1 MSELAEQLIRKSLE
15 TKDPYLDLG
24 NCRLNG
30 TERCLDLLGKCDH
43 LERLSFKNN
52 RDKEFDKDKWLSY
65 KHNRL
70 KKLPKILPPNLVFLN
85 ISGIVKRLEDND
97 LKQQLSTLSQ
107 LTQLDLSRNNITDL
121 SFLSS
126 LTQLTALNL
135 SRNDITDLSFLSS
148 LIQLTELNLNNNRI
162 VDLTPLTPLNKL
174 IQLGLG
180 HNKIHDIAPLNELK
194 NLNSL
199 NLSENKIDDSGT
211 FRAFQEHLEVLA
223 QIVETLTDYGGE
235 YKEAAQE
242 FLNNYR
248 LYQQS
253 ETRNSLIHIKAPPA
267 LLGNPAVGQYS
278 LKLMNPYHP
287 YSRILQYIVSE
298 KAFIYQKTA
307 RSYNLTNLKNLQQL
321 NLEGNYL
328 TNFSSILL
336 PKTNLSKLNL
346 EGNFIEK
353 INISEFSQLTY
364 LNLSGN
370 LIKKVN
376 INNCKNLTTLSLG
389 FNHLSQIT
397 PTLFNGLPNLAELDL
412 RANPIQNIP
421 QEIYDKDENVL
432 EEVKRFLIA
441 QAQGVTLNTQ
451 AKLIWLGNGEVGKTT
466 LSHQL
471 RKNEF
476 QGQIARTHGI
486 LIKDWEVS
494 FDELPREIQ
503 EKFQTIVQN
512 ENQKNALYQMELPTA
527 ITLKMWDFGGQEY
540 YHATHRLFL
549 NSNVMYLLV
558 WDTTTNHQDEGQGI
572 HPLEYWRESI
582 QDQAPKNITLEIQNK
597 ANNQAMYDWAKL
609 QFKVAH
615 RQEEALDSIAQYDL
629 DTKKLK
635 SGLLHQLSHLEY
647 LGSLFPKVYDD
658 IRQALKVQDKPFL
671 TYDEYRRFCEA
682 NDFTEDKIMQHEGQI
697 QTLTQYLHNTGS
709 IICYRFAEALQDKAL
724 LRNYVFTQPSWVTT
738 TIYEILAKELLQ
750 PRADFH
756 PGEFD
761 LAHVEDV
768 LQTINL
774 TYPLE
779 AKVWLELLLAFE
791 LVFQIRKNDK
801 VILVA
806 PQYLPA
812 KCPNQEAL
820 EWAIDVDLEHS
831 FTLHF
836 PRFLSK
842 SLFLRFIALYGSQSL
857 LHLYWKNGL
866 CFKLNGKVV
875 YATCNYQK
883 RLIRIEVEQGNLQ
896 VARQVY
902 ETFFKDQVNHHT
914 QICLGTSPNKFVNL
928 QEAQDKI
935 AKGFSKIDTTKGGF
949 MSLKDFAFLFEN
961 TRYDPSKL
969 IVLPIIP
976 NNMNYDLPAPVK
988 EALEKQITEQ
998 YQMIVRQRALKNDES
1013 NEERRKKY
1021 QEEIDLRR
1029 RNIDEIKQDFLNQLT
1044 SQDQSFSSKEVQQTL
1059 DKTIDQLMTQLD
1071 STININPETLSTEP
1085 ETDKDK
1091 ILTLIEENIDEALAL
1106 LDAHFGTS
1114 HSMYNTL
1121 ANEYMNP
1128 SRDFTTN
1135 GFKSRLKMFVR
1146 RNM

>member
-1 MSELAEQLIRKSLE
+1 MSKLAKKLIRKSLK

-24 NCRLNG
+24 NCGLDG
-30 TERCLDLLGKCDH
+30 TEKCLDLLGECDH

-52 RDKEFDKDKWLSY
+52 RDKGFDKDKWLSY

-107 LTQLDLSRNNITDL
+107 LTQLDLSRNN
-121 SFLSS
+121 
-126 LTQLTALNL
+126 
-135 SRNDITDLSFLSS
+135 ITDLSFLSS

-223 QIVETLTDYGGE
+223 QIVENLTDYGGE

-364 LNLSGN
+364 LNLSNN
-370 LIKKVN
+370 LLKSLNVD
-376 INNCKNLTTLSLG
+376 NCKNLTTIKLK

-397 PTLFNGLPNLAELDL
+397 PTLFNGLPNLNELHLKD
-412 RANPIQNIP
+412 NPIQNIP
-421 QEIYDKDENVL
+421 KEIYDKDENVL
-432 EEVKRFLIA
+432 DEVKRFLIA
-441 QAQGVTLNTQ
+441 QTQGVTLNTQ

-476 QGQIARTHGI
+476 QGQIARSHGI
-486 LIKDWEVS
+486 LIEDWEVS
-494 FDELPREIQ
+494 FGELPQELQ
-503 EKFQTIVQN
+503 EKFQTIVQS
-512 ENQKNALYQMELPTA
+512 ENKKNTLYQIELPTS
-527 ITLKMWDFGGQEY
+527 IMLKMWDFGGQEY

-558 WDTTTNHQDEGQGI
+558 WEATTNHQDEGQGI
-572 HPLEYWRESI
+572 YPLEYWRESI
-582 QDQAPKNITLEIQNK
+582 QNQAPKNITLEIQNK
-597 ANNQAMYDWAKL
+597 ASGQATYDWTKL
-609 QFKVAH
+609 QFKVAY
-615 RQEEALDSIAQYDL
+615 RQEEAPDSMAQYDL
-629 DTKKLK
+629 DTQKLK
-635 SGLLHQLSHLEY
+635 NSLLHQLSHLEY

-658 IRQALKVQDKPFL
+658 IRQALKTQDKPFL

-697 QTLTQYLHNTGS
+697 QTLTQYLHDTGS
-709 IICYRFAEALQDKAL
+709 IICYRFAESLQDKAL
-724 LRNYVFTQPSWVTT
+724 LRNYVFIQPSWVTT
-738 TIYEILAKELLQ
+738 TIYEILAKQLLQ
-750 PRADFH
+750 PRANFH

-761 LAHVEDV
+761 LSHIEDV
-768 LQTINL
+768 LQKINL
-774 TYPLE
+774 TYPLA

-791 LVFQIRKNDK
+791 LVFQIRKNDQ

-820 EWAIDVDLEHS
+820 AWAIDVDLEHS

-857 LHLYWKNGL
+857 LYLYWKNGL
-866 CFKLNGKVV
+866 CFKLGGKVVV

-883 RLIRIEVEQGNLQ
+883 RLIKIEVAQGNPQ

-935 AKGFSKIDTTKGGF
+935 AKGFSKIDTTNGDF
-949 MSLKDFAFLFEN
+949 MSLTDFAFLFEN
-961 TRYDPSKL
+961 TQYTASKL
-969 IVLPIIP
+969 IDPPILS

-1029 RNIDEIKQDFLNQLT
+1029 RNIDEIKQGFLNQLT
-1044 SQDQSFSSKEVQQTL
+1044 SQDQRFSSKEVQQTL
-1059 DKTIDQLMTQLD
+1059 DKAIDQLMTQLD
-1071 STININPETLSTEP
+1071 STVNINLETLSTTP
-1085 ETDKDK
+1085 ETDKDN
-1091 ILTLIEENIDEALAL
+1091 ILALIEENIDEALAL

-1128 SRDFTTN
+1128 SRDFTPN